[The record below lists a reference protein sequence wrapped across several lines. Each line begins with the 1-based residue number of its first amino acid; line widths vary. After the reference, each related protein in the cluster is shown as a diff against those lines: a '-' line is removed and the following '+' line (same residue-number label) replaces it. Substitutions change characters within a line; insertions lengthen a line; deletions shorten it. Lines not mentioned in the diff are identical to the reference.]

1 MSFNQSVNTL
11 NKNIATMFGETCR
24 LFGTSGYVE
33 IQAVFDY
40 DYIETEQI
48 QGERPMLYCRSVD
61 VENIPTG
68 SSYSR
73 GGVDYI
79 VKVKQQDSGGMTELI
94 LEEQ

>member
-1 MSFNQSVNTL
+1 MSFNSTVNRL
-11 NKNIATMFGETCR
+11 NKSIVARLGETCR

-33 IQAVFDY
+33 INAVFDY
-40 DYIETEQI
+40 DYIDTEQI

-73 GGVDYI
+73 GGVDYL
-79 VKVKQQDSGGMTELI
+79 VKVKQPDSGGMTELI
-94 LEEQ
+94 LEAQ

>member
-1 MSFNQSVNTL
+1 MSFNSTVNNL
-11 NKNIATMFGETCR
+11 NKAIVSRLGETCR
-24 LFGTSGYVE
+24 IFGTSGYVE
-33 IQAVFDY
+33 INAVFDY

-73 GGVDYI
+73 GGVDYL
-79 VKVKQQDSGGMTELI
+79 VKIKQPDSGGMTELI
-94 LEEQ
+94 LEAQ

>member
-11 NKNIATMFGETCR
+11 NKNIVARLGETCR
-24 LFGTSGYVE
+24 IFGTSGYVE

-40 DYIETEQI
+40 EYIETDQI
-48 QGERPMLYCRSVD
+48 QGYVPMLYCRSVD

-73 GGVDYI
+73 GGVDYL
-79 VKVKQQDSGGMTELI
+79 VKVKQPDSGGMTELI
-94 LEEQ
+94 LEAQ